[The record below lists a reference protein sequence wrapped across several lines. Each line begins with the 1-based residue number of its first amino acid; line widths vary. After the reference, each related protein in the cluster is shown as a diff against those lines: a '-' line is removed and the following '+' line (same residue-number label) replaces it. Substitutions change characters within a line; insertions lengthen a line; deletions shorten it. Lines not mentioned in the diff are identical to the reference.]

1 MATLNGTN
9 INATYQGLV
18 KSLDNNEITTK
29 TKLTDGNGN
38 QLSLSLAP
46 DGAGAD
52 LNGPLNVT
60 NGAVTIG
67 TNSVPSPLTVEGITT
82 LNSELITNGNLRA
95 DSNLMV
101 KGNLSANSFNFTG
114 DGIFRGTTTMYQTLS
129 VSAATTVNGAL
140 SVGNGDVTFTGD
152 LSVNGDIVAFA
163 TSDKRLKDEIKPL
176 DSKIYFDK
184 LDAYEYVWNKN
195 STKHGQKGK
204 GFIAQEVKA
213 VDESLVH
220 ENEWLRL
227 DYQSFIPI
235 LFAEIKRLNKE
246 VEILKK
252 SINNTA
258 PVKKTKKKLS

>member
-18 KSLDNNEITTK
+18 KSLDNNEIAAK
-29 TKLTDGNGN
+29 TELTDGNGN

-46 DGAGAD
+46 DGIGAD
-52 LNGPLNVT
+52 INGPVNIT

-67 TNSVPSPLTVEGITT
+67 TNSVKSPLTVEGITT
-82 LNSELITNGNLRA
+82 LNDELITNGNLRA

-114 DGIFRGTTTMYQTLS
+114 NGIFRGTTTMYQTLS

-140 SVGNGDVTFTGD
+140 SVGNGDATFTGDGTFMGD
-152 LSVNGDIVAFA
+152 LSVNGDITAFA
-163 TSDKRLKDEIKPL
+163 TSDKRLKDDIKLL

-184 LDAYEYVWNKN
+184 LDAYEYTWNEKSN
-195 STKHGQKGK
+195 KQGEKGK
-204 GFIAQEVKA
+204 GFIAQDVQA
-213 VDESLVH
+213 IDESLVQ
-220 ENEWLRL
+220 ETDWLRL

-246 VEILKK
+246 VEILKE
-252 SINNTA
+252 
-258 PVKKTKKKLS
+258 KLS